1 MKFYNSYNT
10 GSKKV
15 LRKHSYL
22 KFVNTVILVLLL
34 FGYVANGITSAD
46 EEQPG
51 KTAEKPVI
59 DARTDKLLRAM
70 GDYLKTAKQFSFHV
84 DITFDEAMPS
94 RQKIQYAASS
104 DVAVHRP
111 DKVYVERH
119 GDLGSKRFWYDG
131 KIMTLMDT
139 ELGVYATEAVPDDI
153 DSCMDHL
160 MDKYG
165 FSPPLVDLVYQDP
178 YQILIENAE
187 FGFYV
192 GLHNVVGVRCHHLA
206 FVQKNIDWQIWIE
219 DGKQLVPRK
228 IVITYKNIPESPQFS
243 AVLSEWDL
251 DAHLPDT
258 LFNIDLA
265 DTKNLEKIKFMT
277 ITDAVLD
284 KSVSEEQK

>member
-1 MKFYNSYNT
+1 M
-10 GSKKV
+10 
-15 LRKHSYL
+15 LRDNKRIKIL
-22 KFVNTVILVLLL
+22 ITVCVTLLL
-34 FGYVANGITSAD
+34 CWSAD
-46 EEQPG
+46 FGVIRAEESQ
-51 KTAEKPVI
+51 KSEAEDTSVVGL
-59 DARTDKLLRAM
+59 RTDKLLKAM
-70 GDYLKTAKQFSFHV
+70 GDYLKSSEQFSFHAA
-84 DITFDEAMPS
+84 ITFDEVIPS
-94 RQKIQYAASS
+94 RQKIQYTASS

-111 DKVYVERH
+111 DKVYAERH
-119 GDLGSKRFWYDG
+119 GDLGDKRFWYDG

-139 ELGVYATEAVPDDI
+139 KLGVYATEAVPEDI

-160 MDKYG
+160 MQKYG

-187 FGFYV
+187 FGFYA
-192 GLHNVVGVRCHHLA
+192 GLHNVAGVRCHHLA
-206 FVQKNIDWQIWIE
+206 FVQKDIDWQIWIE

-251 DAHLPDT
+251 DAHLPDS

-277 ITDAVLD
+277 INRCHF
-284 KSVSEEQK
+284 

>member
-1 MKFYNSYNT
+1 
-10 GSKKV
+10 V
-15 LRKHSYL
+15 LIKHSYL
-22 KFVNTVILVLLL
+22 RFVNTGILSLLL
-34 FGYVANGITSAD
+34 LWSVSNGITSAD
-46 EEQPG
+46 EVQPG
-51 KTAEKPVI
+51 KTVEKPVI
-59 DARTDKLLRAM
+59 DARTDKLLKAM
-70 GDYLKTAKQFSFHV
+70 GNYLKSSQQFSFHA

-94 RQKIQYAASS
+94 KQKIQYAASS

-111 DKVYVERH
+111 DMVYAERN

-131 KIMTLMDT
+131 KSMTLMDI

-160 MDKYG
+160 MEKYG

-178 YQILIENAE
+178 YQILIENAQ
-187 FGFYV
+187 FGFYA

-206 FVQKNIDWQIWIE
+206 FIQKDIDWQIWIE

-228 IVITYKNIPESPQFS
+228 IVITYKNVPESPQFS

-265 DTKNLEKIKFMT
+265 DTKNLKKIKFMT
-277 ITDAVLD
+277 ITDAILD
-284 KSVSEEQK
+284 KSISEEQKMNIYKMAYPD

>member
-1 MKFYNSYNT
+1 ML
-10 GSKKV
+10 KKQG
-15 LRKHSYL
+15 YI
-22 KFVNTVILVLLL
+22 KFVKAGILALLL
-34 FGYVANGITSAD
+34 FWSVANSITNA
-46 EEQPG
+46 EEAQPVE
-51 KTAEKPVI
+51 TVETPVI
-59 DARTDKLLRAM
+59 GARTDKLLKAM
-70 GDYLKTAKQFSFHV
+70 GNYLKSSQQFSFHA
-84 DITFDEAMPS
+84 DITFDEVMPS

-104 DVAVHRP
+104 HIAVHRP
-111 DKVYVERH
+111 NMVYAERH

-131 KIMTLMDT
+131 KIMTLMDI

-160 MDKYG
+160 MEKYG

-187 FGFYV
+187 FGFYA
-192 GLHNVVGVRCHHLA
+192 GLHNVTGVRCHHLA
-206 FVQKNIDWQIWIE
+206 FVQKDIDWQLWIE

-258 LFNIDLA
+258 LFNIDLV
-265 DTKNLEKIKFMT
+265 DTKNMEKIKFMT
-277 ITDAVLD
+277 ITDAIPD
-284 KSVSEEQK
+284 KSISEEQK